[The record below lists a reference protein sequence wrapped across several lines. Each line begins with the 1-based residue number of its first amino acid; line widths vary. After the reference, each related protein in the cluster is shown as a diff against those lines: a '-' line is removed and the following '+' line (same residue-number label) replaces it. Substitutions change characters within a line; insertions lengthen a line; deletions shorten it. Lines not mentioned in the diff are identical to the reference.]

1 MPGFSISAIIT
12 RVKFCQ
18 GILAASFSTAQAARL
33 TGLSARQLDYW
44 DRQGF
49 LHPSLEQAR
58 GYGSA
63 RRYSFRDVV
72 RLRVAGRLRAG
83 GFGLKRIR
91 ECVKTLER
99 LDPSRAGIED
109 ARLVILGAS
118 VVWVRTETE
127 LVDLLHQGQLM
138 LVFPVGDAVVDMAR
152 AAQVLF
158 EEPRPELFEPAERP
172 LKPEKRKAARG

>member
-1 MPGFSISAIIT
+1 M
-12 RVKFCQ
+12 KFGPQ
-18 GILAASFSTAQAARL
+18 ILAASFSTAQVARL

-49 LHPSLEQAR
+49 LVPSLERAS

-72 RLRVAGRLRAG
+72 RLRIAGKLRSA
-83 GFGLKRIR
+83 GFGLKKIR
-91 ECVKTLER
+91 DCVRTLER
-99 LDPSRAGIED
+99 LDPGRAGIEE
-109 ARLVILGAS
+109 ARLVILGSS
-118 VVWVRTETE
+118 VAWVRSETE

-152 AAQVLF
+152 AVRVLF
-158 EEPRPELFEPAERP
+158 AEPRPDLFEKGAAKGERKM
-172 LKPEKRKAARG
+172 LAGR